1 MSAFPAAAAAIP
13 LPEPMAAVVMRTF
26 GYRWWYALVQLLITG
41 ASKVLPASDSDCD
54 PGAGPVGIPPPGAP
68 SAARVVVVPLPPH
81 AVARASGTMMAA
93 ASSTRDL
100 SGTGHSLTVPE
111 PACTRASPCSGLAR
125 RGLAAPGSNCAWPH
139 CALGLAVLAP
149 YRAGRRRKRFSAAA
163 AARAVVPVFG

>member
-13 LPEPMAAVVMRTF
+13 LPEPMGAVVTVTF
-26 GYRWWYALVQLLITG
+26 GYRWWYAAVQVLITG
-41 ASKVLPASDSDCD
+41 ASNVLPASDSDCG
-54 PGAGPVGIPPPGAP
+54 PWAGPVGITPPGAAGAAGE
-68 SAARVVVVPLPPH
+68 SAIPLPLH

-111 PACTRASPCSGLAR
+111 PACTRASPCLASR
-125 RGLAAPGSNCAWPH
+125 AGGSLRLGSNCPWPH

-163 AARAVVPVFG
+163 AAHAVVLVSG

>member
-13 LPEPMAAVVMRTF
+13 LPEPMGAVVMVMF
-26 GYRWWYALVQLLITG
+26 GYRWWYAAVQVLMTG
-41 ASKVLPASDSDCD
+41 ASNVLPASDSDCG
-54 PGAGPVGIPPPGAP
+54 PWAGPVGIPPPGAAGAAGE
-68 SAARVVVVPLPPH
+68 SAIPLPLH

-111 PACTRASPCSGLAR
+111 PACARASPCSGLAR

-149 YRAGRRRKRFSAAA
+149 YRAGRRRKRFSAVA
-163 AARAVVPVFG
+163 

>member
-1 MSAFPAAAAAIP
+1 MSALPAAAAAIP

-26 GYRWWYALVQLLITG
+26 GYRRWYALVQLVMTG

-54 PGAGPVGIPPPGAP
+54 PGAGPVGIPPPGAAG
-68 SAARVVVVPLPPH
+68 AAGEPAVPLPH

-93 ASSTRDL
+93 ARSTRDL

-125 RGLAAPGSNCAWPH
+125 RGLAAP
-139 CALGLAVLAP
+139 
-149 YRAGRRRKRFSAAA
+149 
-163 AARAVVPVFG
+163 